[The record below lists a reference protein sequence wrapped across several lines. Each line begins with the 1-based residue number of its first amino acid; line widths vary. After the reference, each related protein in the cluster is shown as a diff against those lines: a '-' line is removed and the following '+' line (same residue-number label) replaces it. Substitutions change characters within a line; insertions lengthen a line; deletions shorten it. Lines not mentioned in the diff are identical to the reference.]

1 VRAIIG
7 RDGRILPEVPD
18 WMKSESG
25 RTAYESL
32 AGKTTFSAR
41 QQMTGLLADAG
52 DLDGEPKPTQRMTNF
67 YEKGDKPLEIVAT
80 RQWYIRNGG
89 RDSDL
94 RDTLVRRGD
103 EITWVPPYMHHR
115 YTNWIEGLNGDWLIS
130 RQRFFG
136 VAFPVWYPL
145 DADGEPKY
153 DEPLLADEESLP
165 IDPSSAT
172 PPGFDEEQRGRP
184 LGFVA
189 DPDVMDTWATSSLT
203 PQIGGRWTTDPDL
216 FSRVFPMDL
225 CTQAH
230 DIIRTWLFSRV
241 VRSHFESDCVPWTNA
256 MISGFV
262 LDPDRKKM
270 SKSKGNVTVP
280 TELLQRYG
288 SDAIRWRAASL
299 RPGQD
304 SAYDEN
310 PMKVGRRLAMKIL
323 NASKFVVSMGSADGG
338 PETVTVPLDLAL
350 LERLRAV
357 VTEATSAFDAYEY
370 SAALEAAEKFFWT
383 FCDDY
388 VELVKE
394 RAYGSRG
401 EAEARSARAAL
412 NAALS
417 VQLRLFAPFLPF
429 VTEEVWSW
437 SNDDSIHRTR
447 WPDVDAD
454 LHSATEEAAM
464 VDATAAALA
473 AIRGAKSVAKVSM
486 RTEVSR
492 AVVRGPAER
501 VTLVERAADDLRA
514 AGRITGELSFEP
526 ADTDAVTVDVS
537 LVLPQDQSPR

>member
-1 VRAIIG
+1 
-7 RDGRILPEVPD
+7 
-18 WMKSESG
+18 
-25 RTAYESL
+25 
-32 AGKTTFSAR
+32 
-41 QQMTGLLADAG
+41 MTQLLGDAG
-52 DLDGEPKPTQRMTNF
+52 DLEGEPKPTQRMTNF

-89 RDSDL
+89 RDPDL
-94 RDTLVRRGD
+94 RETLVRRGD

-172 PPGFDEEQRGRP
+172 PPGYDEEQRGRP
-184 LGFVA
+184 LGFIA

-203 PQIGGRWTTDPDL
+203 PQIGGRWTSDPDL

-241 VRSHFESDCVPWTNA
+241 VRSHFESDCVPWSNA

-299 RPGQD
+299 RPGLD
-304 SAYDEN
+304 SAFDEN

-323 NASKFVVSMGSADGG
+323 NASKFVVSMGPADGSA
-338 PETVTVPLDLAL
+338 EAVTEPLDLAL
-350 LERLRAV
+350 LQRLRGV

-370 SAALEAAEKFFWT
+370 SAALEAVERFFWT

-401 EAEARSARAAL
+401 ETEARSARAAL

-417 VQLRLFAPFLPF
+417 VQLRLFAPFMPF

-454 LHSATEEAAM
+454 LRSAAEEPA
-464 VDATAAALA
+464 VLDATAAALA

-501 VTLVERAADDLRA
+501 IALVGRGADDLRA
-514 AGRITGELSFEP
+514 AGRITGELAFEP
-526 ADTDAVTVDVS
+526 ADTEVIDVDVS
-537 LVLPQDQSPR
+537 LVLPDGQASR